1 MNKKALV
8 EEQRNMVPPGNQSRN
23 FWGRSPLFDWR
34 DILASEQTQWWKHAW
49 LRIIQKI
56 HPISLQEQHVNMF
69 LSAEKCMGNIFDFF
83 FFFCNRAYNFL
94 AFYFW
99 ELIKA
104 FLSL

>member
-1 MNKKALV
+1 
-8 EEQRNMVPPGNQSRN
+8 
-23 FWGRSPLFDWR
+23 
-34 DILASEQTQWWKHAW
+34 
-49 LRIIQKI
+49 
-56 HPISLQEQHVNMF
+56 MF

-83 FFFCNRAYNFL
+83 FFCNRTYNFL